1 MIHNIFTIPEKMVGT
16 IDNNVNYAFHYVAE
30 ENCFLLIH
38 IDWKLC
44 ERKTAWKIPKTFSL
58 TFHALLIRKFS
69 NPTTFPSFQFLIFF
83 SIMLLSSFWWKP
95 LSFSHL
101 PTTKI
106 TNIFQSNWK
115 FNETNIF
122 RLENV
127 LVTMKIHRS
136 LDQKNNKKKT
146 KSGKCRIMNIWMLS
160 DFWRPWKIYDILV
173 LYIVRGMGHFI
184 YIRSGLLLLSLF
196 IEVKSRSNHFFCLWS
211 KEVAVRIGKNCF
223 FAWMKENPS
232 EN

>member
-44 ERKTAWKIPKTFSL
+44 ERKTALKIPTTFSL

-69 NPTTFPSFQFLIFF
+69 NPTTFPSFQFLISF
-83 SIMLLSSFWWKP
+83 SIVLLSSFRWEP
-95 LSFSHL
+95 LSFSLL

-106 TNIFQSNWK
+106 SDIFQSNWK
-115 FNETNIF
+115 FNETKTF

-146 KSGKCRIMNIWMLS
+146 KSGKCQIMNI
-160 DFWRPWKIYDILV
+160 
-173 LYIVRGMGHFI
+173 
-184 YIRSGLLLLSLF
+184 
-196 IEVKSRSNHFFCLWS
+196 
-211 KEVAVRIGKNCF
+211 
-223 FAWMKENPS
+223 
-232 EN
+232 